1 MIVSSLL
8 HKIIPMGTRKFLGEL
23 EQLVL
28 LAVARLGDEAYGMSI
43 RREIAARTNRDVAI
57 GAVYSALDRMERK
70 GHVSAWVGEPTAQPG
85 GRAKRY
91 YRMEPSG
98 RTALKSSLDT
108 ISSLLEGLE
117 LDPRPERGS

>member
-1 MIVSSLL
+1 
-8 HKIIPMGTRKFLGEL
+8 MGTRKFLGEL

-28 LAVARLGDEAYGMSI
+28 LTVARLGDEAYGMSI

-98 RTALKSSLDT
+98 RTALKSSLET

-117 LDPRPERGS
+117 LDPSPESRS